1 MVVNILTGGVI
12 GASIATLFACTNHW
26 THTLDRR
33 QKRWI
38 YAAVGTLTLIGIA
51 ALYTLFI

>member
-51 ALYTLFI
+51 ALYSLFI